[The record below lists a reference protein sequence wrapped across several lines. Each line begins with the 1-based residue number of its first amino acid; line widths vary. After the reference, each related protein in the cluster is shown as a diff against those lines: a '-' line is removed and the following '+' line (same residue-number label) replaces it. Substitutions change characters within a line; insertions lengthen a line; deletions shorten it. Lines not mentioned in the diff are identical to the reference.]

1 MLSAGQWSEFSDGSG
16 LPDWKIAL
24 QVDVVLRAKI
34 DHLHD
39 IAGQTEGQQPRTNHG
54 ADHSLKGNFLIHQG
68 LGCTRG
74 RDESY

>member
-1 MLSAGQWSEFSDGSG
+1 MVRVSDGSG

-54 ADHSLKGNFLIHQG
+54 ADHSLKGNFLIHPSRIRVHQG
-68 LGCTRG
+68 QR
-74 RDESY
+74 